1 MVNAIAGQ
9 EMRRGIISETERT
22 MLTEHDRRTIIE
34 FLKQQES
41 VKRLLTRILND
52 SDA

>member
-9 EMRRGIISETERT
+9 EMRRGIISETPRA
-22 MLTEHDRRTIIE
+22 MLTDQDRRAIIE

-41 VKRLLTRILND
+41 VKRLLTRLLHD
-52 SDA
+52 SEA